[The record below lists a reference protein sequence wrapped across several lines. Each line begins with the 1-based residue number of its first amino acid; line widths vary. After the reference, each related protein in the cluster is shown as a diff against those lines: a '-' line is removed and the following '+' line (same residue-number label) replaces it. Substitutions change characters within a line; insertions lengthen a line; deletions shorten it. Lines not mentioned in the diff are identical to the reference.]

1 MKNDLIKEMDKV
13 NYFNISEDGILDNDR
28 IKVYVV
34 ENKTD
39 TYNEIARVMA
49 NKIKK
54 NNQKGILTSFI
65 LPVGSRG
72 QYKRF
77 AAILMSKELRFYL
90 EHNWQSAVLRKATF
104 EKPTPSFPVTFLKE
118 YKNSSIT
125 LSENAFKNY
134 LLD

>member
-13 NYFNISEDGILDNDR
+13 NYFNISEDEILDNDR

-49 NKIKK
+49 NKIKE
-54 NNQKGILTSFI
+54 NNQKGILTSFT
-65 LPVGSRG
+65 LPVGPRG

-90 EHNWQSAVLRKATF
+90 EHNWQSVVLRKATF
-104 EKPTPSFPVTFLKE
+104 EKLTPSFPATFLKE
-118 YKNSSIT
+118 HKNSSIT
-125 LSENAFKNY
+125 LSENVLRRY
-134 LLD
+134 VC